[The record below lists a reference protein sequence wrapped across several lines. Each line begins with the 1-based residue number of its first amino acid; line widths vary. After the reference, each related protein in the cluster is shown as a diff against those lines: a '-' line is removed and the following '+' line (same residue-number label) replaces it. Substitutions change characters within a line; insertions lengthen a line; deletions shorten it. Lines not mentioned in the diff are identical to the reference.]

1 MSIIAFWLRGA
12 SNNAPLP
19 TDRVK
24 IFKQFQKEKT
34 SKANIREHHTKSIQR
49 EWNKKPIMKIYF
61 FCRKFR
67 MLRKRFLKMIFEAL
81 WAKLLWD
88 ERLTLSKIRTRTC
101 INNHRLDPIGEYS
114 GKYYCSPWEWR
125 EILTQKSANFDT
137 LQWKKMQFLPKRVK
151 YCQFF
156 FKKCKSWQFL
166 PNKVQIWTLF
176 HS

>member
-114 GKYYCSPWEWR
+114 GKYYYTPYLGKNTKNYYPIGCPDILDSLDKFSASCVQKK
-125 EILTQKSANFDT
+125 ILT
-137 LQWKKMQFLPKRVK
+137 
-151 YCQFF
+151 
-156 FKKCKSWQFL
+156 
-166 PNKVQIWTLF
+166 
-176 HS
+176 H